1 MYKYGENAP
10 CYSAPRALEED
21 CHESLRC
28 EDFKNWS
35 YSIDNVDGSAV
46 IRHHGITLTQDE
58 KKWREKEKKILSWFV
73 VLPTVLI
80 WKLKIK
86 TGSRGKKI
94 LRDVFLECRFLV
106 QKFNFRRNLHV
117 FWSKLK
123 KFEFLPGRFLKV
135 GFLTFYTQ
143 ENQEKLLTQISH

>member
-58 KKWREKEKKILSWFV
+58 KKWRERKKNSGMICGFAYRFDM
-73 VLPTVLI
+73 
-80 WKLKIK
+80 KIK
-86 TGSRGKKI
+86 
-94 LRDVFLECRFLV
+94 
-106 QKFNFRRNLHV
+106 N
-117 FWSKLK
+117 
-123 KFEFLPGRFLKV
+123 
-135 GFLTFYTQ
+135 
-143 ENQEKLLTQISH
+143 

>member
-10 CYSAPRALEED
+10 CYSAPKALEED

-58 KKWREKEKKILSWFV
+58 KKWKSCGFDFTVGFFFV
-73 VLPTVLI
+73 HL
-80 WKLKIK
+80 
-86 TGSRGKKI
+86 
-94 LRDVFLECRFLV
+94 
-106 QKFNFRRNLHV
+106 Q
-117 FWSKLK
+117 LK
-123 KFEFLPGRFLKV
+123 KVFQRMKK
-135 GFLTFYTQ
+135 YRDI
-143 ENQEKLLTQISH
+143 ENM